1 MKMNKYVKEFLHRG
15 LMFSGFGPI
24 VAGIISLFEPMP
36 IKDGK
41 TIFAAILST
50 YLLAFIHAGSSV
62 FNTVEKWS
70 PSKTAFIHL
79 GTLYVSYLACYLV
92 NSWIPFDIKVV
103 GIFTA
108 IFVVG
113 YFAIWLPVYF
123 SVKSASKEM
132 NMKLKS

>member
-1 MKMNKYVKEFLHRG
+1 MKNNKYVKECFKRG
-15 LMFSGFGPI
+15 LMFAGFGPI
-24 VAGIISLFEPMP
+24 VVGIVSLFEPMP
-36 IKDGK
+36 VNDGK
-41 TIFAAILST
+41 TIFVAIIST
-50 YLLAFIHAGSSV
+50 YLLAFVHAGSSV
-62 FNTVEKWS
+62 FNMVEKCS

-79 GTLYVSYLACYLV
+79 GTLYVSYLLCYLL

-123 SVKSASKEM
+123 SVKSASKKM
-132 NMKLKS
+132 NEKL

>member
-1 MKMNKYVKEFLHRG
+1 MKMNKYVKEFFHRG
-15 LMFSGFGPI
+15 LMFAGFGPV
-24 VAGIISLFEPMP
+24 VAGIITLFEPLV
-36 IKDGK
+36 ISDGR
-41 TIFAAILST
+41 TVFTAIVST

-62 FNTVEKWS
+62 LNTVDKWS

-79 GTLYVSYLACYLV
+79 GTLYASYLACYLV

-113 YFAIWLPVYF
+113 YFTIWLPVYF
-123 SVKSASKEM
+123 SVRSASKEM
-132 NMKLKS
+132 NMKLKN

>member
-1 MKMNKYVKEFLHRG
+1 MKNNKLVKEFFKRG
-15 LMFSGFGPI
+15 LMFAGFGPI
-24 VAGIISLFEPMP
+24 VVGTVSLFEPMP
-36 IKDGK
+36 INDGK
-41 TIFAAILST
+41 TIFVAIIST

-62 FNTVEKWS
+62 FNMVEKWS

-79 GTLYVSYLACYLV
+79 GTLYVSYLLCYLL

-123 SVKSASKEM
+123 SVKSASKKM
-132 NMKLKS
+132 NEKL